1 MHSCGFDS
9 VPSDLGVLMLHEAG
23 GEMSDPTLVVK
34 EGGDPEAVWKE
45 ILAEVEGDISLE
57 TTELE
62 AYIQRAYQQT
72 AELLDSPEHSSDLG

>member
-1 MHSCGFDS
+1 M
-9 VPSDLGVLMLHEAG
+9 
-23 GEMSDPTLVVK
+23 K

-62 AYIQRAYQQT
+62 AG
-72 AELLDSPEHSSDLG
+72 PM